1 MDCSSF
7 RDAIS
12 ARLDG
17 EDAGL
22 PDEAVDAH
30 LAHCADCRGWAAAA
44 GALDLVVA
52 RAPRSDV
59 RLDPALLAA
68 LVGPPEGAR
77 RGLFTTR
84 EWRIM
89 LGVIAAALVVVVWPG
104 AFLNEGHA
112 SVHIAHQLTAWDIG
126 LAAGFLVAALFP
138 ARAWGMLPLACVL
151 VACMIGASVLDALS
165 GHTLLGTEL
174 VHALELAG
182 LGCLLVVARRSHRL
196 PGEVAVA

>member
-17 EDAGL
+17 EETGL
-22 PDEAVDAH
+22 PDDVVDAH
-30 LAHCADCRGWAAAA
+30 LAHCADCRAWGAAA
-44 GALDLVVA
+44 GALDLVVS
-52 RAPRSDV
+52 RAPRPDV

-68 LVGPPEGAR
+68 LVGPPEGAE
-77 RGLFTTR
+77 RGLFSTR
-84 EWRIM
+84 EWRVM
-89 LGVIAAALVVVVWPG
+89 LGVLAVALFVVVWPG
-104 AFLNEGHA
+104 AFLTEGHA
-112 SVHIAHQLTAWDIG
+112 SVHIAHQLTAWDMG
-126 LAAGFLVAALFP
+126 LAAGFAVAALFP

-151 VACMIGASVLDALS
+151 VACMIGASVMDVLS

-182 LGCLLVVARRSHRL
+182 LGCLWVVARRSPRL
-196 PGEVAVA
+196 PVEVRVA

>member
-17 EDAGL
+17 EEAGL
-22 PDEAVDAH
+22 PDEGVDAH

-44 GALDLVVA
+44 GALDLVVG
-52 RAPRSDV
+52 RAPRPDV

-68 LVGPPEGAR
+68 LVGPPEGVR

-89 LGVIAAALVVVVWPG
+89 LGVIAAALFVVVWPG

-112 SVHIAHQLTAWDIG
+112 SVHIAHQLTAWDMG
-126 LAAGFLVAALFP
+126 LAAGLLVAALFP

-182 LGCLLVVARRSHRL
+182 LGCLSVVARRSHRL
-196 PGEVAVA
+196 PAEVRVA

>member
-17 EDAGL
+17 EEAGL
-22 PDEAVDAH
+22 PGEALDAH
-30 LAHCADCRGWAAAA
+30 LATCADCRAWVSAA
-44 GALDLVVA
+44 GALSAAVS
-52 RAPRSDV
+52 RAPRPDV

-68 LVGPPEGAR
+68 LVGPPSGAP
-77 RGLFTTR
+77 RGLFSTR

-89 LGVIAAALVVVVWPG
+89 LGVIAAALFVVVWPG
-104 AFLNEGHA
+104 AFITEGHA
-112 SVHIAHQLTAWDIG
+112 SVHISHQLTAWDMG
-126 LAAGFLVAALFP
+126 LAAGFLVAALMP
-138 ARAWGMLPLACVL
+138 ARAWGMFPLACVL
-151 VACMIGASVLDALS
+151 VACMVGASIMDALS

-182 LGCLLVVARRSHRL
+182 LGCLWVVARRTVRT
-196 PGEVAVA
+196 PTEVRVA